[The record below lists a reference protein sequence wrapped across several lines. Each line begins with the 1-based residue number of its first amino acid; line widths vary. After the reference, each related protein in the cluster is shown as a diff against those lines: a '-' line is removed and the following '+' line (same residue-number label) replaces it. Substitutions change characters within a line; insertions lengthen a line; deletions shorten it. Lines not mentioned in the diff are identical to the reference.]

1 MIWCFW
7 TGNNPMSPARRQSLD
22 ILRACSQCEVTLVD
36 KNNLN
41 SFVKKDFPLHKAYEL
56 LSDTHRSDYLRSYF
70 MLHYGGG
77 YSDIKPFTFSW
88 TKYFDELDNS
98 DKMFTGFPVLSSD
111 HIPQSAGKEAK
122 ENYNNLISITNFIF
136 KPNTKFAEDW
146 VNLTNNKLDSIYN
159 KLLATNGNYHP
170 RAITGGVFQKDD
182 FDHKEYPIDYPLSWS
197 ELLGD
202 IMLPL
207 QVKYIGSFLN
217 SMPVQLF
224 QKNSYR

>member
-7 TGNNPMSPARRQSLD
+7 TGDSLMSSARRQSLD

-88 TKYFDELDNS
+88 TKYFDELNDS
-98 DKMFTGFPVLSSD
+98 DKMFTGFPVMHQS
-111 HIPQSAGKEAK
+111 HIPESAGKEAR
-122 ENYNNLISITNFIF
+122 ENYNKLISITNFIF

-146 VNLTNNKLDSIYN
+146 VRLTNNKLDSIYN
-159 KLLATNGNYHP
+159 KLLTTNGNYHP
-170 RAITGGVFQKDD
+170 RAITGGVFQTDD